1 MKIETI
7 EIAGLAGA
15 LTALR
20 LPFGKEVRSEIE
32 TRISDMNAMIAFNI
46 VSYAADI
53 TINDKDLTLMQTLV
67 KRGDEHAK
75 VVRGIMVWAKITA
88 TRKWW
93 SESDTYRQGRE
104 RLASRSTMHELGQR
118 PLSVDDFEVSDFVR
132 ECLTPTPAPS
142 SNNTTL
148 HFDVPEKLECRV
160 LTMYGRDYEVW
171 NNGDI
176 YAMEFVSED
185 KMPNGKIR
193 RRTFPKTKLKL
204 GYTKTSN
211 GYFQVGIGGRKG
223 KIEMIH
229 RIMAMAFVPNPDN
242 KPFVNH
248 IDGDKGNCSPTNL
261 EWCTSAE
268 NNAHARETGLA
279 NNNSI
284 RARYLQ
290 YKSSRKF
297 TEEEIMNWKIM
308 KAGGM
313 TYEEIAE
320 HTGVS
325 KSAIENY
332 ILYDGC
338 FKASDNTYEFRQAYK
353 LEEDINYIN
362 TLMYNETKDAEILN
376 DIKDALPEG
385 YLQTR
390 VDTYSY
396 QTLRRIVAQR
406 HDHRLPEW
414 HQFIDW
420 IKTLPLAE
428 ELILVGLEDRR
439 EIEEK
444 AKRFDMIMDALENAE
459 SVNHFTE
466 LIKSMFTKEE

>member
-20 LPFGKEVRSEIE
+20 LPFGKEVRSKIE
-32 TRISDMNAMIAFNI
+32 NYCVTHLDFTDMDLEQTEDTYEVTMKGLLKFTSNTSIAI
-46 VSYAADI
+46 DK
-53 TINDKDLTLMQTLV
+53 KDLTLMQTLV

-93 SESDTYRQGRE
+93 SECDTYRCGRE
-104 RLASRSTMHELGQR
+104 RLASGSTMHELGQR
-118 PLSVDDFEVSDFVR
+118 PLSVDDFEVSDYVR

-204 GYTKTSN
+204 GFTRSAT
-211 GYFQVGIGGRKG
+211 GYFQVGIGGKKG

-268 NNAHARETGLA
+268 NNAHARETGLI

-297 TEEEIMNWKIM
+297 TEEDVMNWKIM

-320 HTGVS
+320 HTGVG
-325 KSAIENY
+325 KSTIENY

-338 FKASDNTYEFRQAYK
+338 FKTSDNTYEFRQAYK

-362 TLMYNETKDAEILN
+362 TLMQLYNETKDAEILN

-428 ELILVGLEDRR
+428 ELIFVGLNL
-439 EIEEK
+439 EE
-444 AKRFDMIMDALENAE
+444 
-459 SVNHFTE
+459 
-466 LIKSMFTKEE
+466 